1 MEVLV
6 KTTDKQH
13 FQEIAAIPFCSLGSR
28 TKHPEKNT
36 ITTTTTHSITKRRQ
50 GGAAA
55 LPQEGLSCAPGADC
69 YF

>member
-13 FQEIAAIPFCSLGSR
+13 FQEIAATPFCSLGSR
-28 TKHPEKNT
+28 TKHPEKD
-36 ITTTTTHSITKRRQ
+36 TTTTTHSITKRCQ

-55 LPQEGLSCAPGADC
+55 LPQEGLSCAPGADS